1 MSLLEL
7 QVLIIDGIVV
17 FSRNP
22 LVNKT
27 VYFLIFPLNLSLFV
41 QYTILSKEVFMKK
54 LFFFSCVVFLLS
66 SSLVCLDDS
75 GDNDGG
81 DGGDD
86 GLGSGSGSV
95 VIWNVV
101 ASPTESEQI
110 SLKNTGGDYVDIS
123 GWFLGDK
130 NDPDAYKIP
139 QSSGISAGGVVTF
152 VRSTLGFQINDTGE
166 ILYLKDSAGTLVDKW
181 PD

>member
-1 MSLLEL
+1 
-7 QVLIIDGIVV
+7 
-17 FSRNP
+17 
-22 LVNKT
+22 
-27 VYFLIFPLNLSLFV
+27 
-41 QYTILSKEVFMKK
+41 MKK

-86 GLGSGSGSV
+86 GLVPGSGSV

-101 ASPTESEQI
+101 ATPTESEQI
-110 SLKNTGGDYVDIS
+110 TLKNTSSSYVNIS
-123 GWFLGDK
+123 NWFLGDL
-130 NDPDAYKIP
+130 NDPVAYKIP
-139 QSSGISAGGVVTF
+139 NDTGISAGGVITF
-152 VRSTLGFQINDTGE
+152 VHTTLGFGINDSNE
-166 ILYLKDSAGTLVDKW
+166 VIYLKDSAKELVDRW